1 MARHFL
7 AAFLAALL
15 LVVPALAFADDWTAI
30 RLRGTVEQLVD
41 GTWKPLILGAVVP
54 DDRPIRTGPDGRVD
68 FRRDQDQ
75 ITLGGDT
82 QIQIK
87 DQTGQRFTTIVQDH
101 GLVESDVDV
110 QNVQHFSVETP
121 YLAAVVKGTHFV
133 VDSSTHGSSVV
144 VTRGIVA
151 VESRITREQTTVTV
165 GQTASIEVG
174 AQLTVTGSGK
184 LPPVLSLDSS
194 APVAAPAGQT
204 STTTTTADA
213 TIPAAGAPGAA
224 ADGKVKLI
232 PTAQKDPGLWPFNL
246 KSNEYGPVVV
256 LGGVLI
262 GLLAGGIL
270 LVFRR
275 FFG

>member
-184 LPPVLSLDSS
+184 LPPILSLDSS
-194 APVAAPAGQT
+194 APVAAPGGQT

>member
-1 MARHFL
+1 MARHIL

-15 LVVPALAFADDWTAI
+15 VIVPAYAFADDWTAI

-87 DQTGQRFTTIVQDH
+87 DQAGQRFTTIVQDH
-101 GLVESDVDV
+101 GHVESDVDV

-133 VDSSTHGSSVV
+133 VDSTASSSSVA
-144 VTRGIVA
+144 VTRGAVA
-151 VESRITREQTTVTV
+151 VQSRITREQTTVTV

-174 AQLTVTGSGK
+174 AQLTVAGSGK
-184 LPPVLSLDSS
+184 LPPILSLDSS

-204 STTTTTADA
+204 STTTTADA
-213 TIPAAGAPGAA
+213 TIPAAGSPGAA

-232 PTAQKDPGLWPFNL
+232 PTSQKDGGLWSLNL
-246 KSNEYGPVVV
+246 KSSEYGPAIV

-262 GLLAGGIL
+262 GLVAGGIL

>member
-1 MARHFL
+1 MARHLL
-7 AAFLAALL
+7 AAFLAVLL
-15 LVVPALAFADDWTAI
+15 FIVPALAFADDWTAI
-30 RLRGTVEQLVD
+30 RLRGAVEQLVD

-87 DQTGQRFTTIVQDH
+87 DQAGQRFTTIVQDH
-101 GLVESDVDV
+101 GFVESDVDV

-133 VDSSTHGSSVV
+133 VESTTHGSSVV

-184 LPPVLSLDSS
+184 LPPILTPDTA
-194 APVAAPAGQT
+194 APVAAAADN
-204 STTTTTADA
+204 STEMAAANLTA
-213 TIPAAGAPGAA
+213 PAATPQGAA

-232 PTAQKDPGLWPFNL
+232 PSSQKDSGIWPFNL
-246 KSNEYGPVVV
+246 KSNEYGPIVV
-256 LGGVLI
+256 LGGVI
-262 GLLAGGIL
+262 VGLLAGGIL

>member
-1 MARHFL
+1 MARHIL

-15 LVVPALAFADDWTAI
+15 LIVPALAFADDWTAI

-87 DQTGQRFTTIVQDH
+87 DQAGQRFTTIVQDH
-101 GLVESDVDV
+101 GHVESDVDV

-133 VDSSTHGSSVV
+133 VDSTASSSSVA
-144 VTRGIVA
+144 VTRGAVA
-151 VESRITREQTTVTV
+151 VQSRITREQTTVTV

-174 AQLTVTGSGK
+174 AQLTVAGSGK
-184 LPPVLSLDSS
+184 LPPILTLDT
-194 APVAAPAGQT
+194 PAGQT
-204 STTTTTADA
+204 AGTTAEA
-213 TIPAAGAPGAA
+213 TVPAAGSSAA
-224 ADGKVKLI
+224 ATDGKVKLI
-232 PTAQKDPGLWPFNL
+232 PTSQKDTGLWPFNL
-246 KSNEYGPVVV
+246 KSNEYGPIVV

-262 GLLAGGIL
+262 GLVAGGIL

-275 FFG
+275 FLG